1 MFLIGAQK
9 TSAMIHSIPDPPGVL
24 WMRFGTQYGHRNG
37 REMEM
42 ALMVSS
48 VEVEGM
54 GSVKGRRIAW
64 VRMGPVPVWPQAWV

>member
-1 MFLIGAQK
+1 
-9 TSAMIHSIPDPPGVL
+9 
-24 WMRFGTQYGHRNG
+24 MRFGTQYGHRNG